1 MPLVDRH
8 QASTEPRIKSNVL
21 IVDDHPIVRQGIVQ
35 LINREDDM
43 RVCCEAGD
51 ADQALEAIANN
62 NGCCKADIALVDMS
76 LPGISGIELVKILRS
91 RFPEI
96 RILVISMHDET
107 LYAERALRAGAK
119 GYIMKQEATEKV
131 LIAIRHILSGEVYV
145 SDKMRSKILQRI
157 IDNRF
162 ETPTSP
168 VSHLSDKELDVLRLI
183 GKGLRT
189 SDIASEVNRS
199 VKTVEAH
206 RANLKEKL
214 GLKNATELVRFAVQW
229 VESES
234 RVV

>member
-1 MPLVDRH
+1 MPLADRH
-8 QASTEPRIKSNVL
+8 QASTEPRRKRNVL
-21 IVDDHPIVRQGIVQ
+21 IVDDHPIVRQGIAQ
-35 LINREDDM
+35 LIDREDDM
-43 RVCCEAGD
+43 RVSCEAGD
-51 ADQALEAIANN
+51 ADQALEVIANN
-62 NGCCKADIALVDMS
+62 NGCCNVDIALVDMS
-76 LPGISGIELVKILRS
+76 LPGISGIELVKTLRS

-96 RILVISMHDET
+96 QTLVISMHDES

-145 SDKMRSKILQRI
+145 SEKMRAKILQRI

-162 ETPTSP
+162 ESPTSP

-189 SDIASEVNRS
+189 SEIASELSRS

-214 GLKNATELVRFAVQW
+214 GLKNATELVRFAVHW

-234 RVV
+234 

>member
-1 MPLVDRH
+1 MSLADR
-8 QASTEPRIKSNVL
+8 QQCPTGLRKKSNVL
-21 IVDDHPIVRQGIVQ
+21 IVDDHPIVRQGIAQ

-43 RVCCEAGD
+43 QVCCEAGD
-51 ADQALEAIANN
+51 ADQALEVLTQSDS
-62 NGCCKADIALVDMS
+62 CCKTDIALVDMS

-91 RFPEI
+91 RFPETQ
-96 RILVISMHDET
+96 ILVISTHDES

-131 LIAIRHILSGEVYV
+131 LVAIRHILDGEVYL
-145 SDKMRSKILQRI
+145 SDKMRSKMLQRI

-168 VSHLSDKELDVLRLI
+168 VSHLSDKEIDVLRLI

-189 SDIASEVNRS
+189 SDIALELNRS

-234 RVV
+234 

>member
-1 MPLVDRH
+1 MPPADRP
-8 QASTEPRIKSNVL
+8 QVSTELRKKSHVL
-21 IVDDHPIVRQGIVQ
+21 IVDDHPIVRQGIAQ
-35 LINREDDM
+35 LIDREDDM
-43 RVCCEAGD
+43 QVCCEAGD
-51 ADQALEAIANN
+51 ADQALELIASCNV
-62 NGCCKADIALVDMS
+62 DIAIVDMS

-91 RFPEI
+91 RFPKVQV
-96 RILVISMHDET
+96 LVISMHDES

-131 LIAIRHILSGEVYV
+131 LIAIRHILSGDAYV
-145 SDKMRSKILQRI
+145 SDRMRSMMLQRI
-157 IDNRF
+157 IDNRL
-162 ETPTSP
+162 ETPASP
-168 VSHLSDKELDVLRLI
+168 VSNLSDKELDVLRHI

-189 SDIASEVNRS
+189 SDIALELNRS

-234 RVV
+234 